1 MLNEKMA
8 KIEFVI
14 LVVIGTILS
23 SIALLGYELDAAA
36 SQNNTSITNDTSSN
50 IHGHLIYEVH
60 GKIVAQKMINST
72 AQEVSYAG
80 LGRFTNGV
88 DVTEVWTYINS
99 HTPSGAIQGVGH
111 GMLKTVDNKEMAIAK
126 GYGRGLTEIGK
137 VVYPTAQLYS
147 TNSTGRL
154 AFLKHIV
161 GFSEWQVDN
170 SGNYS
175 YKMWE
180 FK

>member
-1 MLNEKMA
+1 MLNKKNGKN
-8 KIEFVI
+8 KICYI
-14 LVVIGTILS
+14 SNGTIVS

-36 SQNNTSITNDTSSN
+36 SQNRTSITGDTSSN
-50 IHGHLIYEVH
+50 IEGHLIYDVH

-80 LGRFTNGV
+80 VGRFTNGV
-88 DVTEVWTYINS
+88 DVTEVWTFVNS
-99 HTPSGAIQGVGH
+99 HTPGGAIQGVGH
-111 GMLKTVDNKEMAIAK
+111 GMLKTVGNKEIAIAK
-126 GYGRGLTEIGK
+126 GYGRGLTEVGK
-137 VVYPTAQLYS
+137 VVYPTAQLYG

-154 AFLKHIV
+154 AFLKDIV

-175 YKMWE
+175 YKMWQ

>member
-1 MLNEKMA
+1 MLKEKMA
-8 KIEFVI
+8 IIKFAI
-14 LVVIGTILS
+14 LAMIGTVVS
-23 SIALLGYELDAAA
+23 SIVLLGSELDAAA
-36 SQNNTSITNDTSSN
+36 SQNRIANDTSSN
-50 IHGHLIYEVH
+50 IEGHLIYEAH

-80 LGRFTNGV
+80 VGRFTNGV
-88 DVTEVWTYINS
+88 NVTEVWTFVNS

-111 GMLKTVDNKEMAIAK
+111 GMLKTVGSKEIAIAK
-126 GYGRGLTEIGK
+126 GYGRGLAEAGK

-147 TNSTGRL
+147 TSSTGRL
-154 AFLKHIV
+154 AFLKDVV
-161 GFSEWQVDN
+161 GFSDWQVDN

-175 YKMWE
+175 YKMWQ